1 MLDGC
6 QGEGPNREYHR
17 HRLQW
22 RRGASGVCDALSG
35 HPCYIWAVLFF
46 ADNNTRP
53 VLSPRPPL
61 ANCLM
66 GNVAC
71 CCSEP
76 INFDGDVD
84 LYHFN
89 LHRAVGKGAFG
100 KVRLPAHLAFR
111 LVSSPSHTQVRV
123 VEHKKSKKLYALK
136 YMEKAKCIKQ
146 KAVANIIQERRL
158 LEEVR
163 PSLSARLPGGSS
175 PFRIPTT
182 CACSGDPWDPLSL
195 AATPARSLCFTWRTQ
210 WSGRSIMT

>member
-111 LVSSPSHTQVRV
+111 LASSPSCTQVRV

-175 PFRIPTT
+175 PLASQQPAHAPVTLGTPFRLLRPPR
-182 CACSGDPWDPLSL
+182 ASSASPGGP
-195 AATPARSLCFTWRTQ
+195 
-210 WSGRSIMT
+210 SGRGALP